1 MNNFNI
7 FKFTID
13 EIKFQFALYV
23 KSFKDLNFYEENE
36 IYISKVTLDESEEP
50 IKGETLRLNKKLIE
64 SGKQN
69 FYDFLSHL
77 NFFQR

>member
-23 KSFKDLNFYEENE
+23 KSFNDLNIYEENE
-36 IYISKVTLDESEEP
+36 IYISKVT
-50 IKGETLRLNKKLIE
+50 
-64 SGKQN
+64 
-69 FYDFLSHL
+69 
-77 NFFQR
+77 